1 MPHFGAPKCDS
12 YYVKSKT
19 CPIGLDKCMTMEG
32 QLKVVVGADVIF
44 PTKFELKNC
53 SNSLSCEQGS
63 DYNSKN
69 NKTV

>member
-1 MPHFGAPKCDS
+1 
-12 YYVKSKT
+12 
-19 CPIGLDKCMTMEG
+19 MTMEG
-32 QLKVVVGADVIF
+32 QLKIVVGADVIF

-53 SNSLSCEQGS
+53 PNSLLYEPGS

>member
-1 MPHFGAPKCDS
+1 
-12 YYVKSKT
+12 
-19 CPIGLDKCMTMEG
+19 MTMEE

-53 SNSLSCEQGS
+53 SNSLLCEPGS